1 MPTASLH
8 RLRERRVE
16 VLLNEAYASA
26 EGRSG
31 SSPARS
37 SSLLTL
43 APALAVFCGVAVF
56 FVLSQREK
64 VWPQAEIQHYAP
76 AVEIA
81 PPAPAAAV
89 AAEPKVETVTIHLR
103 RSRRFSDAGERL
115 QLRLVRTDVR
125 RQFADVDVRTGRN
138 GFRRVRVRVGQSVSL
153 PGTASSLRVN
163 AVGSGRMDSTL
174 NRVPASSGATGS

>member
-81 PPAPAAAV
+81 PTAPA

-138 GFRRVRVRVGQSVSL
+138 GFRRVRVRVGQSVAL